1 VVKILLGKLMNS
13 LQYKSIFQFI
23 GFLLFSLLIVSKAQ
37 AEDANFQELDFSDN
51 PQLISGTDK
60 ALNAEYLYTNIITIG
75 GVQVDAIVKIAGIY
89 NGATIIEFDDN
100 GSSSTDNYFAPQI
113 RGNSSNSNARVDFL
127 IRFVDDTSARNTI
140 EIENFNVNSI
150 DIDGPEFVEYGGFDS
165 YTLSTNTD
173 LQINSGGGNRIR
185 FTGTDNY
192 SGLLINDEGRV
203 ETTFGAVSSLEITMG
218 VASSSSTRMF
228 GSAFKAFN
236 FSGSTST
243 ILAPT
248 VNIQST
254 VDTTPT
260 ITGELVALSGSDSFE
275 VVVNSVSYTDGDGHL
290 TVSGTS
296 WSLTIPGSNNLS
308 PGTYSVTATRKGT
321 IDLPDQSSNELTIIT
336 PPSNTAPVAVADS
349 YTVTE
354 GGTLN
359 GTTVLTNDTDIDSNT
374 LTAVLVSDVSNGT
387 LTLNT
392 NGSFSYVHDGSETTS
407 DNFTYKANDSTVDSN
422 TVTVSITVT
431 NVNDAPVALGQ
442 SVTTLEE
449 TAKTITLSGTDA
461 DSDTLS
467 FNSVSTPSNGTLSGT
482 APNLTYTPA
491 ANFTGSDS
499 FTFKV
504 NDGTV
509 DSTTATITINV
520 TNVNDAPVANDQLVT
535 TPEDIA
541 VQFMLVGSDADEQTL
556 TYTVTTVPNNGM
568 LVVNNNQLTY
578 TPNTDYFGT
587 DTLTFMVSDG
597 ELDSNIGT
605 VTINVTP
612 VNDEPIDQ
620 NESITITNPND
631 VSIIDVI
638 TNAIDPDGD
647 ELSVVSAS
655 SEHGTVIINDDG
667 TLSFI
672 PDEGFTGE
680 TTITYTI
687 SDGNGGTYTAEVTVT
702 VAETNLPPQANDD
715 SFTLDIASSYTL
727 DVLANDSDPEGD
739 PLTIINA
746 VSDFGSVTI
755 VDNQLSFA
763 PLDNASG
770 ELVLSYVVSD
780 GINEGVSAQ
789 VFVNMNGGVGP
800 IITLPDDIC
809 EENTVNASALYT
821 SVDLGQ
827 ASAVDR
833 FGNALPVSLMNNA
846 TLFPPGKNEAIWQA
860 TDLEG
865 NTTLAIQYV
874 CVTPLIS
881 INKDQTTLEGQT
893 VTVGVYLNGTAPVYP
908 VTIPYTVSGTA
919 DTDDHD
925 LVSGEVVIASGSEAK
940 IVFDTFA
947 DSVVEANET
956 VVIRLDAMLN
966 VGSKFEHHATITE
979 SNIAPEIALMVSQ
992 AGQNRLTVSQS
1003 QGMVNITAKVFEP
1016 NINDLLTYE
1025 WSSVGAELENTSST
1039 DPLFIFDPV
1048 DLSPGLYTVTL
1059 QVTDDGL
1066 GLLSDIETVYIEVV
1080 DVLAVLGSI
1089 DSDGDLIPDNLEGFQ
1104 DSDGDGIADYLDRI
1118 MECNVLP
1125 ENVAKQDGY
1134 LIEGDAG
1141 VCLRRGDFTIGKE
1154 TGGAELTQNDIVQ
1167 DEQDVLVADPDATNI
1182 GGIFDYIAYG
1192 LPDNGT
1198 TFGIVIPQRR
1208 PIPINAV
1215 YRKFSV
1221 DSGWGFFVEDEFNS
1235 IWSTQGEPG
1244 YCPPPN
1250 TDINQTQWT
1259 AGLQPDH
1266 WCVQLII
1273 QDGGPN
1279 DNDNIANGTIVD
1291 PGGVGVMLNNNQPP
1305 VATSDTAQL
1314 FINSD
1319 VVIDVLAN
1327 DYDPDNDDLT
1337 LSSATVS
1344 IGSVI
1349 IDNNELIY
1357 TAPPL
1362 YIGQITITYGVK
1374 DDNGGT
1380 DQATVI
1386 VDILPNLAPSLSNY
1400 SSQIIQGERVDINLL
1415 SQATDPENDV
1425 LTLVSTNNPNVTFTA
1440 DGLATFSPN
1449 ADFYGTQTITF
1460 TIEDAVGNQSEAQWQ
1475 ITVIQLFQSQAKTT
1489 GGSVSVLFA
1498 MLLCVLIVFR
1508 KIGNISSMITS
1519 FLKLVSQSF
1528 VPASLTAMV
1537 IGSAMVMSAQ
1547 VQAETQAS
1555 DNVSEQSV
1563 DCSVVEST
1571 YESCDTHLGWFVGG
1585 EIGLGDTSISGS
1597 DLDVFYQ
1604 NTGINAQSLSIDNK
1618 DTGGG
1623 LFLGYQFSS
1632 YFSLAAGYI
1641 NLGERDVV
1649 FSGSAT
1655 DLLSYYDN
1663 AEDVY
1668 PQSAKGWS
1676 INANAAYPLSENL
1689 KIAAKLGY
1697 WDWEGDYLTSDGANN
1712 VGQATLTGKDVWM
1725 GLELNYR
1732 WDDNLQLYAGVSRF
1746 KLARDTNHLY
1756 SLGARYYW
1764 ADNKPKHVKKAVPAV
1779 ALDSDAD
1786 GVLDS
1791 NDQCVDTPITHRV
1804 DELGCSLMIAKDLT
1818 HTLVIYFDNDSTV
1831 IAQQYHEE
1839 IEAMVEFVKAYS
1851 IDTISVNGHTSSVGS
1866 TLYNQTLSIKRAQ
1879 ALANYLIAEYTL
1891 PETLFNVQGF
1901 GETQLIDIADTL
1913 DTHKLNRRIEINIQ
1927 ATILVPVLAPILR

>member
-1 VVKILLGKLMNS
+1 MTNVNDAPVAL
-13 LQYKSIFQFI
+13 
-23 GFLLFSLLIVSKAQ
+23 AQ
-37 AEDANFQELDFSDN
+37 SVTTLEETAKTITL
-51 PQLISGTDK
+51 SGTD
-60 ALNAEYLYTNIITIG
+60 A
-75 GVQVDAIVKIAGIY
+75 
-89 NGATIIEFDDN
+89 
-100 GSSSTDNYFAPQI
+100 
-113 RGNSSNSNARVDFL
+113 
-127 IRFVDDTSARNTI
+127 
-140 EIENFNVNSI
+140 
-150 DIDGPEFVEYGGFDS
+150 DS
-165 YTLSTNTD
+165 DTLSF
-173 LQINSGGGNRIR
+173 NSVSTPSNGTLSGTAPNLTYTPAAN
-185 FTGTDNY
+185 FT
-192 SGLLINDEGRV
+192 
-203 ETTFGAVSSLEITMG
+203 
-218 VASSSSTRMF
+218 
-228 GSAFKAFN
+228 
-236 FSGSTST
+236 
-243 ILAPT
+243 
-248 VNIQST
+248 
-254 VDTTPT
+254 
-260 ITGELVALSGSDSFE
+260 GSDSFTFKVNDGTVDSITTATVTITVTNVNDVPVALGQSVTTAE
-275 VVVNSVSYTDGDGHL
+275 ETAKTITLSGTDADSDTLSFNSVS
-290 TVSGTS
+290 
-296 WSLTIPGSNNLS
+296 
-308 PGTYSVTATRKGT
+308 
-321 IDLPDQSSNELTIIT
+321 T
-336 PPSNTAPVAVADS
+336 P
-349 YTVTE
+349 
-354 GGTLN
+354 
-359 GTTVLTNDTDIDSNT
+359 
-374 LTAVLVSDVSNGT
+374 SNGT
-387 LTLNT
+387 LSGTAPNLT
-392 NGSFSYVHDGSETTS
+392 YTPAA
-407 DNFTYKANDSTVDSN
+407 NFTGSDSFTFKVNDGTVDS
-422 TVTVSITVT
+422 TTTATITINVT
-431 NVNDAPVALGQ
+431 NVNDAPVALAQSVTTLEETAKTITLSGTDADSDTLSFNSVSTPSNGTLSGTAPNLTYTPAANFTGSDSFTFKVNDGTVDSITTATVTITVTNVNDVPVALGQ
-442 SVTTLEE
+442 SVTTAEE

-541 VQFMLVGSDADEQTL
+541 VQFMLVGNDADEQTL

-755 VDNQLSFA
+755 VDNQLSFT
-763 PLDNASG
+763 PIDNASG

-833 FGNALPVSLMNNA
+833 LGNALPVSLMNNA

-874 CVTPLIS
+874 CVMPLIS

-908 VTIPYTVSGTA
+908 VSIPYTVSGTA

-940 IVFDTFA
+940 IIFDTFA

-956 VVIRLDAMLN
+956 VVIRLDSMLN
-966 VGSKFEHHATITE
+966 LGSKFEHHATITE

-1134 LIEGDAG
+1134 LVEGDAG

-1425 LTLVSTNNPNVTFTA
+1425 LTLVSINNPNVTFTA

-1571 YESCDTHLGWFVGG
+1571 YESCNTHLGWFVGG

-1779 ALDSDAD
+1779 ALDSDAY

-1879 ALANYLIAEYTL
+1879 ALANYLITEYTL

-1913 DTHKLNRRIEINIQ
+1913 DAHKLNRRIEINIQ